1 MGSCCGND
9 LSIMGED
16 FILKLIHDPSLKL
29 NQYDYTQLLSLIEN
43 KRINQEIYKIYIK
56 DMIIPE
62 FYDNKL
68 IDPNTKYLNSIF
80 SYILTQFEEKNNL
93 YSVILMF
100 YPFINHENEIIEE
113 TLFNIFHSINKGL
126 TILDLENILFKYIA
140 IFTQG
145 LTYSVWKVCDEQDI
159 ANSLDDLNTNVYTD
173 KQINIL
179 VKKMLDKLYRKSKTN
194 LIITKELFIAMIRK
208 YDISNIENIRG
219 LFIKPSSKE
228 E

>member
-16 FILKLIHDPSLKL
+16 FIIKLIHEPTLKL
-29 NQYDYTQLLSLIEN
+29 NQYDYSQLLSLIEN

-68 IDPNTKYLNSIF
+68 TDPNTKYFNSIF

-113 TLFNIFHSINKGL
+113 TLFKIFNSINKEL
-126 TILDLENILFKYIA
+126 TVLDLENILIKHNT
-140 IFTQG
+140 IFTQS
-145 LTYSVWKVCDEQDI
+145 LTYSDWKVCDEHEI
-159 ANSLDDLNTNVYTD
+159 NYSLDDLNTNVYTD
-173 KQINIL
+173 KQINNL
-179 VKKMLDKLYRKSKTN
+179 VKNMLVKLYRKSKTN
-194 LIITKELFIAMIRK
+194 LIVTKELFIDMIRK

-219 LFIKPSSKE
+219 LIMKNS
-228 E
+228 

>member
-16 FILKLIHDPSLKL
+16 FIIKLIHEPTLKL
-29 NQYDYTQLLSLIEN
+29 NQYDYSQLLSLIEN

-68 IDPNTKYLNSIF
+68 TDPNTKYFNSIF
-80 SYILTQFEEKNNL
+80 SYILTQLNEKNNL

-113 TLFNIFHSINKGL
+113 TLFKIFNSINKEL
-126 TILDLENILFKYIA
+126 TVLDLENILIKHIT

-145 LTYSVWKVCDEQDI
+145 LTYSVWKVCDEHEI
-159 ANSLDDLNTNVYTD
+159 TYSLDDLNTNIYTD
-173 KQINIL
+173 KQINNL
-179 VKKMLDKLYRKSKTN
+179 VKNMLVKLYRKSKTN
-194 LIITKELFIAMIRK
+194 LIVTKELFIDMIRK

-219 LFIKPSSKE
+219 LIMKNS
-228 E
+228 